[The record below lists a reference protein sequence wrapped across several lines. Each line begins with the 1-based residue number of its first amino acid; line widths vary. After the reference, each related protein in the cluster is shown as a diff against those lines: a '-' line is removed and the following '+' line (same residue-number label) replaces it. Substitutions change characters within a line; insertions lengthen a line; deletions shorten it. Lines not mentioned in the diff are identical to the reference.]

1 MSHLYII
8 VSSKVLYTHTLLK
21 HRAGLYIEL
30 GGENKLIDT
39 GPHDLKGRF
48 VFGDNVKYIGTLHHK
63 AGLYI
68 ELGGGK
74 YL

>member
-1 MSHLYII
+1 MPDNDKKCRYISYVPHLYII
-8 VSSKVLYTHTLLK
+8 VSSKVLYTNTLLK

-48 VFGDNVKYIGTLHHK
+48 VFGDNVKYKHP
-63 AGLYI
+63 
-68 ELGGGK
+68 
-74 YL
+74 